1 MSARIKTPLV
11 PLAVLCC
18 VLAIAPALLASVPG
32 SKPGPWDS
40 SNDRDRPT
48 AVTASVDAVILEVRE
63 ERTLVVRDTDD
74 RHHEILLP
82 ENAKIRADN
91 RRDFDGMKK
100 LEFAQLR
107 PGHQV
112 KLTFLTATGEIVRV
126 KVLGIDPV
134 IAAAA
139 A

>member
-1 MSARIKTPLV
+1 MSARIKTPIL
-11 PLAVLCC
+11 LIAALC
-18 VLAIAPALLASVPG
+18 VLAAAPALLASVPG

-40 SNDRDRPT
+40 SNASERPT
-48 AVTASVDAVILEVRE
+48 AVTATVDAVILEVRE
-63 ERTLVVRDTDD
+63 ERTLIVRDGED
-74 RHHEILLP
+74 REHEILLP
-82 ENAKIRADN
+82 EDAKIRADN

-112 KLTFLTATGEIVRV
+112 KITFLTASGEIVRL
-126 KVLGIDPV
+126 KVTGTDAAV
-134 IAAAA
+134 AAAA